1 MSIDVN
7 KMEDDIM
14 EEHVAPE
21 NEKAREM
28 LDRLC
33 KEELWVSAQELYLRW
48 LLQEIKRL
56 QETKEKGFEEKLLKY
71 LKEIDN
77 ICGFSKDKRDVKI
90 ETKLS
95 RKSDGK
101 SDFAQGFVAATL
113 LFCVGAMAIVGSL
126 DSGISG
132 SAIGRAATS
141 DIRSVEISSPISNS
155 PICLFPIILIEKDK
169 NTYIINVLINTDAI
183 KPPFFENYFVYFR

>member
-90 ETKLS
+90 ETKL
-95 RKSDGK
+95 R
-101 SDFAQGFVAATL
+101 
-113 LFCVGAMAIVGSL
+113 
-126 DSGISG
+126 
-132 SAIGRAATS
+132 SAS
-141 DIRSVEISSPISNS
+141 DIFNS
-155 PICLFPIILIEKDK
+155 TNL
-169 NTYIINVLINTDAI
+169 N
-183 KPPFFENYFVYFR
+183 